1 MTISTVNSYTAPASA
16 TSTTSADDARTSIDG
31 DEFLLLMVQQLQNQD
46 PTNPADTNEY
56 ISQMIDSA
64 SYETQSDIS
73 SQITSLTDTISNY
86 MSSQGLG
93 YLGQTVEAIGNTTS
107 LQDGE
112 AQWSYTLESEA
123 ENVTISILDEDG
135 NTVYSETG
143 ETSEGAHSFA
153 WDGVTSDGEQLQDG
167 GQYTIQVAAT
177 DADGDD
183 VSGHTTVVAQVTAVD
198 TTSDEAVLG
207 IGDASVLLDNV
218 LAVLATQ

>member
-1 MTISTVNSYTAPASA
+1 MTISTVNSYTASTSA
-16 TSTTSADDARTSIDG
+16 TSTTSTDDARTSIDS

-46 PTNPADTNEY
+46 PTDPADTSEY
-56 ISQMIDSA
+56 ISQMIDYA
-64 SYETQSDIS
+64 SYETQAEMSD
-73 SQITSLTDTISNY
+73 QLTTLTDTLSNY

-93 YLGQTVEAIGNTTS
+93 YLGQTVEAVGNTTS

-153 WDGVTSDGEQLQDG
+153 WDGSTSDGTQLEDG
-167 GQYTIQVAAT
+167 GQYTIEVAAA
-177 DADGDD
+177 DADGNE
-183 VSGHTTVVAQVTAVD
+183 VSGYTTVVAEVTAVD